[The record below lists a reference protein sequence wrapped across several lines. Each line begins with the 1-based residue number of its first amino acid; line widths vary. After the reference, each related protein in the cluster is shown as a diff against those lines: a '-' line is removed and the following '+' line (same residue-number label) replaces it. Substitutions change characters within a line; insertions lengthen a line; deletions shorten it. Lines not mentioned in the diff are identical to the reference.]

1 MSNPDVAHLYTE
13 HHGWLRGWLARR
25 VESGAAAAD
34 LTQDTFVNILEQPV
48 MPVLRQPRAFL
59 QVVASR
65 LMINRFRRA
74 TLEAEIL
81 RTVAL
86 VAQNDSAR
94 SAEDE
99 AGARQLVGQVVALL
113 THELDERS
121 RTAFL
126 MARVEGHGYREI
138 AAHLGVSET
147 RVKQYLAKVLLHC
160 HARLFP
166 DGAAAS

>member
-1 MSNPDVAHLYTE
+1 MRVAAPSPAIHMSNPDVAHLYAE

-74 TLEAEIL
+74 TLEAEI
-81 RTVAL
+81 
-86 VAQNDSAR
+86 
-94 SAEDE
+94 
-99 AGARQLVGQVVALL
+99 GARQLVGQVVALL

-166 DGAAAS
+166 DGAAA